1 MKKFQA
7 LCRPTR
13 IDILGIC
20 STYYTMSHYV
30 CVSVSIQANLL
41 FSETQNYS
49 DFSKTGVYFF
59 HLSVQ
64 RLVV

>member
-7 LCRPTR
+7 LYRPTR